1 MVTKKKAVKKLQ
13 PYEIGE
19 LDHYLF
25 GQGNH
30 YEIYKKLG
38 AHEVTAGK
46 KGVYF
51 AVWAPHARSVAVVG
65 EFNGWSE
72 DANVMKRQEPLG
84 IYTAFVPEAQLG
96 QLYKYCIETQTGDK
110 LYKADPFANSA
121 ELRPG
126 TASRIADISH
136 LKWSDSVWMKHRAE
150 WDFHSSPISIT
161 GAQIG
166 N

>member
-65 EFNGWSE
+65 EFNGW
-72 DANVMKRQEPLG
+72 
-84 IYTAFVPEAQLG
+84 T
-96 QLYKYCIETQTGDK
+96 ETPMNRVHDGNFWECTIDG
-110 LYKADPFANSA
+110 
-121 ELRPG
+121 G
-126 TASRIADISH
+126 SH
-136 LKWSDSVWMKHRAE
+136 
-150 WDFHSSPISIT
+150 
-161 GAQIG
+161 
-166 N
+166 

>member
-51 AVWAPHARSVAVVG
+51 AVWAPHAKSVSVIG
-65 EFNGWSE
+65 EFNGWDAAAAGAIRNLYSFCTGSE
-72 DANVMKRQEPLG
+72 RRTDVQ
-84 IYTAFVPEAQLG
+84 I
-96 QLYKYCIETQTGDK
+96 LY
-110 LYKADPFANSA
+110 
-121 ELRPG
+121 
-126 TASRIADISH
+126 
-136 LKWSDSVWMKHRAE
+136 
-150 WDFHSSPISIT
+150 
-161 GAQIG
+161 
-166 N
+166 